1 MRKLFIPLLLCSAL
15 EANEKNGFF
24 IEAGFE
30 TGLLEGT
37 QTQEKNYTTTQT
49 TTKTTTNNYNYLPL
63 NSILQRATNLFKDAD
78 ISKLSFSSLSPV
90 RASLDLS
97 GHLTIENFL
106 PYNLNNVKLSFTD
119 AQGNVI
125 DLGVIETLPKQSK
138 IVLSYQQFNETKQ
151 VFDNI
156 MEEQKKYYEKEAE
169 RRKNK
174 TTSSVSETNREPSFT
189 FPTFEVLSTPHSDPN
204 TQRVFEA
211 LSKINTNL
219 VMKYSDTNNF
229 ESAKDKTEKFTAK
242 TAEEFTNLMLNMIAV
257 LDSQSWGDAILN
269 APFEFTD
276 NKQSGECTNK
286 GDSNDNCVYPQKN
299 GLVKSNVDKKYVL
312 DKQSIV
318 NNFRG
323 KTDLDVSLLNGAGV
337 DGLGSNT
344 TPTNNDD
351 GKNYGQ
357 LAVVAS
363 ALNPQKL
370 FGTDYKTIN
379 LADLRAILHEFSHT
393 KGYTH
398 NGNMTYQRVPVVG
411 SNGQQEK
418 KDDGALKDSDGLP
431 YNVCSLY
438 GGQGQPSFPSNYP
451 NSIYHNCADV
461 PAGFLGVTAAVW
473 QQLINQNALP
483 INFANLNSQTN
494 YNLNATLNTQD
505 MANSVIGTI
514 QKTLTATSTTTTTS
528 YHHSK
533 SLQRFRSP
541 LLGINVKIGYQNYF
555 NDFIGLAY
563 YGIIKYNY
571 AKAANQKVQ
580 QLSYGGGIDL
590 LLDFITTY
598 SNKNSPT
605 GIQTRR
611 NFSSS
616 FGIFG
621 GLRGLYN
628 SYYALNKV
636 KGSGNLDAATGLNY
650 RYKHSKYSV
659 GISIPLIQRKASVIS
674 SGSDYTN
681 SFVFNEGASHF
692 KVFFNYGWV
701 F

>member
-1 MRKLFIPLLLCSAL
+1 MRKLFIPLLLFSAL

-30 TGLLEGT
+30 TGLLEGV
-37 QTQEKNYTTTQT
+37 QTQEKRHT
-49 TTKTTTNNYNYLPL
+49 TTKNTYATYNYLPTDT
-63 NSILQRATNLFKDAD
+63 ILKRAANLFTNAEA
-78 ISKLSFSSLSPV
+78 ISKLKFSSLSPV
-90 RASLDLS
+90 RVLYMYN
-97 GHLTIENFL
+97 GQLTIENFL

-125 DLGVIETLPKQSK
+125 DLGVIETIPKHSK
-138 IVLSYQQFNETKQ
+138 IVLPGEA
-151 VFDNI
+151 FDSLKI
-156 MEEQKKYYEKEAE
+156 DPYTLFLPKIEA
-169 RRKNK
+169 
-174 TTSSVSETNREPSFT
+174 TSTSI
-189 FPTFEVLSTPHSDPN
+189 SDAN
-204 TQRVFEA
+204 TQRVFET
-211 LSKINTNL
+211 LNKIKTNL
-219 VMKYSDTNNF
+219 VVNYRNENKF
-229 ESAKDKTEKFTAK
+229 KDHENHWEAFTPQ

-269 APFEFTD
+269 APFEFT
-276 NKQSGECTNK
+276 NKGRGGECDTNK
-286 GDSNDNCVYPQKN
+286 ENDCVNPGTN
-299 GLVKSNVDKKYVL
+299 GLVNSQNKSYVL
-312 DKQSIV
+312 NKQDIV
-318 NNFRG
+318 NKFRN
-323 KTDLDVSLLNGAGV
+323 KADLDVVVLKDSGV
-337 DGLGSNT
+337 VGLGSDI
-344 TPTNNDD
+344 TPSNNDD
-351 GKNYGQ
+351 GKHYGQ
-357 LAVVAS
+357 LGVVAS
-363 ALNPQKL
+363 ALDPKKL
-370 FGTDYKTIN
+370 FGNDLKTIN
-379 LADLRAILHEFSHT
+379 LEDLRTILHEFSHT

-398 NGNMTYQRVPVVG
+398 NGNMTYQRVPTG
-411 SNGQQEK
+411 QNGNGK
-418 KDDGALKDSDGLP
+418 PKDSDGLP

-438 GGQGQPSFPSNYP
+438 GKSDQPAFPSNYP

-483 INFANLNSQTN
+483 INYANLGSQTN
-494 YNLNATLNTQD
+494 YNLNASLNTQD
-505 MANSVIGTI
+505 LANSMLSTI
-514 QKTLTATSTTTTTS
+514 QKTFVTSSVTNHYFS
-528 YHHSK
+528 SA
-533 SLQRFRSP
+533 SRNFRSP
-541 LLGINVKIGYQNYF
+541 ILGVNAKIGYQNYF

-571 AKAANQKVQ
+571 AKASDQKVQ

-598 SNKNSPT
+598 SNKNNPT
-605 GIQTRR
+605 GIQTKR

-628 SYYALNKV
+628 SYYVLNKV
-636 KGSGNLDAATGLNY
+636 KGSGNLDVATGLNY

-659 GISIPLIQRKASVIS
+659 GISIPLIQRKASVVS
-674 SGSDYTN
+674 SGGDYTN

>member
-1 MRKLFIPLLLCSAL
+1 MKKLFIPLLLFSAL

-37 QTQEKNYTTTQT
+37 QTQEKRHT
-49 TTKTTTNNYNYLPL
+49 TTKNTYATYNYLPTDT
-63 NSILQRATNLFKDAD
+63 ILKRAANLFTNAEA
-78 ISKLSFSSLSPV
+78 ISKLKFSSLSPV
-90 RASLDLS
+90 RVLYMYN
-97 GHLTIENFL
+97 GQLTIENFL
-106 PYNLNNVKLSFTD
+106 PYNLSNVKLSFTD

-125 DLGVIETLPKQSK
+125 DLGVIETIPKHSKIILPGEAFDSLKIDPYTFFLPK
-138 IVLSYQQFNETKQ
+138 F
-151 VFDNI
+151 
-156 MEEQKKYYEKEAE
+156 EA
-169 RRKNK
+169 
-174 TTSSVSETNREPSFT
+174 TSTSI
-189 FPTFEVLSTPHSDPN
+189 SDAN
-204 TQRVFEA
+204 TQRVFET
-211 LSKINTNL
+211 LNKIKTNL
-219 VMKYSDTNNF
+219 VVNYRNENKF
-229 ESAKDKTEKFTAK
+229 EGHQNHWEAFTPQ

-269 APFEFTD
+269 APFEFT
-276 NKQSGECTNK
+276 NK
-286 GDSNDNCVYPQKN
+286 GGGEECDTSKENECVNPGTN
-299 GLVKSNVDKKYVL
+299 GLVNSQNQQYVL
-312 DKQSIV
+312 NKQDIV
-318 NNFRG
+318 NKFRN
-323 KTDLDVSLLNGAGV
+323 KADLDVVILKDSGV
-337 DGLGSNT
+337 VGLGSDI
-344 TPTNNDD
+344 TPSNNDD
-351 GKNYGQ
+351 GKHYGQ
-357 LAVVAS
+357 LGVVAS
-363 ALNPQKL
+363 ALDPKKL
-370 FGTDYKTIN
+370 FGNDLKTIK
-379 LADLRAILHEFSHT
+379 LEDLRTILHEFSHT

-398 NGNMTYQRVPVVG
+398 NGNMTYQRVPVTKDGQVEKDN
-411 SNGQQEK
+411 NGK
-418 KDDGALKDSDGLP
+418 PKDSDGLP

-438 GGQGQPSFPSNYP
+438 GGSNQPAFPSNYP

-483 INFANLNSQTN
+483 INYANLGSQTN
-494 YNLNATLNTQD
+494 YNLNASLNTQD
-505 MANSVIGTI
+505 LANSMLGTI
-514 QKTLTATSTTTTTS
+514 QKTFVTSSVTNHYS
-528 YHHSK
+528 S
-533 SLQRFRSP
+533 SASQSFRSP
-541 LLGINVKIGYQNYF
+541 ILGVNAKIGYQNYF

-571 AKAANQKVQ
+571 SKALNQKFQ

-605 GIQTRR
+605 DIQTKR

-628 SYYALNKV
+628 SYYVLNKV
-636 KGSGNLDAATGLNY
+636 KGSGNLDVATGLNY

>member
-1 MRKLFIPLLLCSAL
+1 MRKLFIPLLLFSAL

-37 QTQEKNYTTTQT
+37 QTQEKRHT
-49 TTKTTTNNYNYLPL
+49 TTKNTYATYNYLPTDT
-63 NSILQRATNLFKDAD
+63 ILKRAANLFTNAEA
-78 ISKLSFSSLSPV
+78 ISKLKFSSLSPV
-90 RASLDLS
+90 RVLYMYN
-97 GHLTIENFL
+97 GQLTIENFL
-106 PYNLNNVKLSFTD
+106 PYNLSNVKLSFKD
-119 AQGNVI
+119 AQGNAI
-125 DLGVIETLPKQSK
+125 DLGVIETIPKHSK
-138 IVLSYQQFNETKQ
+138 IVLPGEA
-151 VFDNI
+151 FDSLKVDPYTLFLPKI
-156 MEEQKKYYEKEAE
+156 EA
-169 RRKNK
+169 
-174 TTSSVSETNREPSFT
+174 TSTSI
-189 FPTFEVLSTPHSDPN
+189 SDAN
-204 TQRVFEA
+204 TQRVFET
-211 LSKINTNL
+211 LNKIKTNL
-219 VMKYSDTNNF
+219 VVNYRNENKF
-229 ESAKDKTEKFTAK
+229 EGHQNHWEAFTPQ

-269 APFEFTD
+269 APFEFT
-276 NKQSGECTNK
+276 NK
-286 GDSNDNCVYPQKN
+286 GGEECDTSKENECVNPRTN
-299 GLVKSNVDKKYVL
+299 GLVNSQNKSYVL
-312 DKQSIV
+312 NKQDIV
-318 NNFRG
+318 NKFRN
-323 KTDLDVSLLNGAGV
+323 KADLDVVILKDSGV
-337 DGLGSNT
+337 VGLGSDI
-344 TPTNNDD
+344 TPSNNDD
-351 GKNYGQ
+351 GKHYGQ
-357 LAVVAS
+357 LGVVAS
-363 ALNPQKL
+363 ALDPKKL
-370 FGTDYKTIN
+370 FGNDLKTIK
-379 LADLRAILHEFSHT
+379 LEDLRTILHEFSHT

-398 NGNMTYQRVPVVG
+398 NGNMTYQRVPTG
-411 SNGQQEK
+411 QNENGK
-418 KDDGALKDSDGLP
+418 PKDSDGLP

-438 GGQGQPSFPSNYP
+438 GGSNQPAFPSNYP

-483 INFANLNSQTN
+483 INYANLGSQTN
-494 YNLNATLNTQD
+494 YNLNASLNTQD
-505 MANSVIGTI
+505 LANSMLSTI
-514 QKTLTATSTTTTTS
+514 QKTFVTSSVTNHYS
-528 YHHSK
+528 S
-533 SLQRFRSP
+533 SASQSFRSP
-541 LLGINVKIGYQNYF
+541 ILGVNAKIGYQNYF

-598 SNKNSPT
+598 SNKNNPT
-605 GIQTRR
+605 GIQTKR

-628 SYYALNKV
+628 SYYVLNKV
-636 KGSGNLDAATGLNY
+636 KGSGNLDVATGLNY

-659 GISIPLIQRKASVIS
+659 GISIPLIQRKASVVS

>member
-1 MRKLFIPLLLCSAL
+1 MRKLFIPLLLFSAL

-37 QTQEKNYTTTQT
+37 QTQEKRHI
-49 TTKTTTNNYNYLPL
+49 TTKNTYATYNYLPTDSVL
-63 NSILQRATNLFKDAD
+63 KRAANLFTDAKS
-78 ISKLSFSSLSPV
+78 ISQLNFSSLSPIKV
-90 RASLDLS
+90 LYI
-97 GHLTIENFL
+97 GGKLTIENFL
-106 PYNLNNVKLSFTD
+106 PYNLSNVKLSFTD
-119 AQGNVI
+119 AQGNAI
-125 DLGVIETLPKQSK
+125 DLGVIETIPKHSK
-138 IVLSYQQFNETKQ
+138 IVLPGEA
-151 VFDNI
+151 FDSL
-156 MEEQKKYYEKEAE
+156 KEAFDKIGPYTFFLPKFE
-169 RRKNK
+169 A
-174 TTSSVSETNREPSFT
+174 TSTSI
-189 FPTFEVLSTPHSDPN
+189 SDTN
-204 TQRVFEA
+204 TQRVFET
-211 LSKINTNL
+211 LNKIKTNL
-219 VMKYSDTNNF
+219 IMKYSNENPNNF
-229 ESAKDKTEKFTAK
+229 NTCPYNNNGNTKNDCWQNFTPQ

-269 APFEFTD
+269 APFEFTNSSTD
-276 NKQSGECTNK
+276 CDNDPSKCVNPGVNGRVDTKVDQQYILNKQG
-286 GDSNDNCVYPQKN
+286 
-299 GLVKSNVDKKYVL
+299 
-312 DKQSIV
+312 II
-318 NNFRG
+318 NNFR
-323 KTDLDVSLLNGAGV
+323 KKIEID
-337 DGLGSNT
+337 
-344 TPTNNDD
+344 
-351 GKNYGQ
+351 
-357 LAVVAS
+357 AVVLKNSGVVGLANGYGNDGEYGTLGVEAY
-363 ALNPQKL
+363 ALDPKKL
-370 FGTDYKTIN
+370 FGNDLKTIN
-379 LADLRAILHEFSHT
+379 LEDLRTILHEFSHT

-398 NGNMTYQRVPVVG
+398 NGNMTYQRVPVMKD
-411 SNGQQEK
+411 GQVEK
-418 KDDGALKDSDGLP
+418 DNSGKPKDSDGLP

-438 GGQGQPSFPSNYP
+438 GGSNQPVFPSNYP

-483 INFANLNSQTN
+483 INYANLGSQTN
-494 YNLNATLNTQD
+494 YNLNASLNTQD
-505 MANSVIGTI
+505 LANSMLNTI
-514 QKTLTATSTTTTTS
+514 QKTFVTSSVTNHYFS
-528 YHHSK
+528 SA
-533 SLQRFRSP
+533 SQSFRSP
-541 LLGINVKIGYQNYF
+541 ILGVNAKIGYQNYF

-571 AKAANQKVQ
+571 SKALNQKFQ

-598 SNKNSPT
+598 SNKNSPI

-628 SYYALNKV
+628 SYYVLNKV
-636 KGSGNLDAATGLNY
+636 KGSCNLDVATGLNY

-659 GISIPLIQRKASVIS
+659 GISIPLIQRKASVVS

-692 KVFFNYGWV
+692 KVFFNYGWI

>member
-1 MRKLFIPLLLCSAL
+1 MRKLFIPLLLFSAL

-37 QTQEKNYTTTQT
+37 QTQEKRHT
-49 TTKTTTNNYNYLPL
+49 TTKNTYATYSYLPTDT
-63 NSILQRATNLFKDAD
+63 ILKRAANLFTDAKS
-78 ISKLSFSSLSPV
+78 ISQLNFSSLSPV
-90 RASLDLS
+90 KVLYI
-97 GHLTIENFL
+97 GGKLTIENFL
-106 PYNLNNVKLSFTD
+106 PYNLSNVKLSFTD
-119 AQGNVI
+119 AQGNAI
-125 DLGVIETLPKQSK
+125 DLGVIETIPKHSK
-138 IVLSYQQFNETKQ
+138 IVLPGEA
-151 VFDNI
+151 FDSL
-156 MEEQKKYYEKEAE
+156 KEAFDKIDPYTFFLPKIE
-169 RRKNK
+169 A
-174 TTSSVSETNREPSFT
+174 TSTSI
-189 FPTFEVLSTPHSDPN
+189 SDTN
-204 TQRVFEA
+204 TQRVFET
-211 LSKINTNL
+211 LNNIKTNL
-219 VMKYSDTNNF
+219 IMKYSNENPSNFNTCPYNNNGNT
-229 ESAKDKTEKFTAK
+229 KNDCWQNFTPQ

-269 APFEFTD
+269 APFEFTNSSTD
-276 NKQSGECTNK
+276 CDNDPSKCVNPGVNGRVDTKVDQQYILNKQG
-286 GDSNDNCVYPQKN
+286 
-299 GLVKSNVDKKYVL
+299 
-312 DKQSIV
+312 II
-318 NNFRG
+318 NNFRKKIEIDAVVLKNSG
-323 KTDLDVSLLNGAGV
+323 VVGLANGYGN
-337 DGLGSNT
+337 DGEYGTLG
-344 TPTNNDD
+344 
-351 GKNYGQ
+351 
-357 LAVVAS
+357 VVAS
-363 ALNPQKL
+363 ALEPQKL
-370 FGTDYKTIN
+370 FGNDLKTIN
-379 LADLRAILHEFSHT
+379 LADLRTILHEFSHT

-398 NGNMTYQRVPVVG
+398 NGNMTYQRVPVMK
-411 SNGQQEK
+411 NGQVEK
-418 KDDGALKDSDGLP
+418 DNNGKPKDSDGLP

-438 GGQGQPSFPSNYP
+438 GGSNQPAFPSNYP

-483 INFANLNSQTN
+483 IDYANLNAQTN
-494 YNLNATLNTQD
+494 YNLNASLNTQD
-505 MANSVIGTI
+505 LANSMLSTI
-514 QKTLTATSTTTTTS
+514 QKTFVTSSVTNHYFS
-528 YHHSK
+528 SA
-533 SLQRFRSP
+533 SQSFRSP
-541 LLGINVKIGYQNYF
+541 ILGVNAKIGYQNYF

-571 AKAANQKVQ
+571 SKALNQKFQ

-598 SNKNSPT
+598 SNKNSPI
-605 GIQTRR
+605 GVQTKR

-628 SYYALNKV
+628 SYYVLNKV
-636 KGSGNLDAATGLNY
+636 KGSGNLDVATGLNY

-659 GISIPLIQRKASVIS
+659 GISIPLIQRKASVVS

>member
-1 MRKLFIPLLLCSAL
+1 MRKLFIPLLLFSAL

-37 QTQEKNYTTTQT
+37 QTQEKRHT
-49 TTKTTTNNYNYLPL
+49 TTKNTYATYNYLPTDAVL
-63 NSILQRATNLFKDAD
+63 KRAANLFTSAEA
-78 ISKLSFSSLSPV
+78 ISKLKFSSLSPV
-90 RASLDLS
+90 RVLYMYN
-97 GHLTIENFL
+97 GQLTIENFL

-119 AQGNVI
+119 AQGNTI
-125 DLGVIETLPKQSK
+125 DLGVIETIPKHSK
-138 IVLSYQQFNETKQ
+138 IVLPGEA
-151 VFDNI
+151 FDSLKI
-156 MEEQKKYYEKEAE
+156 DPYTLFLPKIEA
-169 RRKNK
+169 
-174 TTSSVSETNREPSFT
+174 TSTSVS
-189 FPTFEVLSTPHSDPN
+189 DAN
-204 TQRVFEA
+204 TQRVFET
-211 LSKINTNL
+211 LNKIKTNL
-219 VMKYSDTNNF
+219 VVNYRNENKF
-229 ESAKDKTEKFTAK
+229 KDHENHWEAFTPQ

-269 APFEFTD
+269 APFDFTNSPTD
-276 NKQSGECTNK
+276 CDNDSSKCVNPGTNGRVNSQSGSYVLNKQ
-286 GDSNDNCVYPQKN
+286 D
-299 GLVKSNVDKKYVL
+299 
-312 DKQSIV
+312 IV
-318 NNFRG
+318 NKFRN
-323 KTDLDVSLLNGAGV
+323 KADLDVVILKDSGV
-337 DGLGSNT
+337 VGLGSDI
-344 TPTNNDD
+344 TPSNNDD
-351 GKNYGQ
+351 GKHYGQ
-357 LAVVAS
+357 LGVVAS
-363 ALNPQKL
+363 ALDPTKL
-370 FGTDYKTIN
+370 FGNNLKTIN
-379 LADLRAILHEFSHT
+379 LEDLRTILHEFSHT

-398 NGNMTYQRVPVVG
+398 NGNMTYQRVPTG
-411 SNGQQEK
+411 QNENGK
-418 KDDGALKDSDGLP
+418 PKDSDGLP

-438 GGQGQPSFPSNYP
+438 GGSNQPAFPSNYP

-483 INFANLNSQTN
+483 INFANLGSQTN
-494 YNLNATLNTQD
+494 YNLNASLNTQD
-505 MANSVIGTI
+505 LANSMLSTI
-514 QKTLTATSTTTTTS
+514 QKTFVTSSVTNHYFS
-528 YHHSK
+528 SA
-533 SLQRFRSP
+533 SQSFRSP
-541 LLGINVKIGYQNYF
+541 ILGVNAKIGYQNYF

-628 SYYALNKV
+628 SYYTLNKV
-636 KGSGNLDAATGLNY
+636 KGSGNLDVATGLNY

-659 GISIPLIQRKASVIS
+659 GVSIPLIQRKASVVS
-674 SGSDYTN
+674 SNGDYTN
-681 SFVFNEGASHF
+681 SLVFNEGAGHF

>member
-1 MRKLFIPLLLCSAL
+1 MRKLFIPLLLFSTL

-37 QTQEKNYTTTQT
+37 QTQEKRHT
-49 TTKTTTNNYNYLPL
+49 TTKNTYATYNYLPTDAVL
-63 NSILQRATNLFKDAD
+63 KRATSLFTNAEA
-78 ISKLSFSSLSPV
+78 ISKLKFSSLSPV
-90 RASLDLS
+90 RVLYMYN
-97 GHLTIENFL
+97 GQLTIENFL

-119 AQGNVI
+119 AQGNTI
-125 DLGVIETLPKQSK
+125 DLGVIETIPKHSK
-138 IVLSYQQFNETKQ
+138 IVLPGDA
-151 VFDNI
+151 FDSLKI
-156 MEEQKKYYEKEAE
+156 DPYTLFLPKIEA
-169 RRKNK
+169 
-174 TTSSVSETNREPSFT
+174 TSTSVS
-189 FPTFEVLSTPHSDPN
+189 DAN
-204 TQRVFEA
+204 TQRVFET
-211 LSKINTNL
+211 LNKIKTNL
-219 VMKYSDTNNF
+219 VVNYRNENKF
-229 ESAKDKTEKFTAK
+229 KDHENHWEAFTPQ

-269 APFEFTD
+269 APFDF
-276 NKQSGECTNK
+276 TNK
-286 GDSNDNCVYPQKN
+286 GGEECDTSKENECVNPGTN
-299 GLVKSNVDKKYVL
+299 GRVNSQNESYVL
-312 DKQSIV
+312 NKQDIV
-318 NNFRG
+318 NKFRN
-323 KTDLDVSLLNGAGV
+323 KADLDVVILKDSGV
-337 DGLGSNT
+337 VGLGSDI
-344 TPTNNDD
+344 TPSNNDD
-351 GKNYGQ
+351 GKHYGQ
-357 LAVVAS
+357 LGVVAS
-363 ALNPQKL
+363 ALDPTKL
-370 FGTDYKTIN
+370 FGNNLKTIN
-379 LADLRAILHEFSHT
+379 LEDLRTILHEFSHT
-393 KGYTH
+393 KGYGH
-398 NGNMTYQRVPVVG
+398 NGNMTYQRVPTG
-411 SNGQQEK
+411 QNENGK
-418 KDDGALKDSDGLP
+418 PKDSDGLP

-438 GGQGQPSFPSNYP
+438 GGQGQSAFPSNYP

-483 INFANLNSQTN
+483 INFANLGNQTN
-494 YNLNATLNTQD
+494 YNLNASLNTQD
-505 MANSVIGTI
+505 LANSMLSTI
-514 QKTLTATSTTTTTS
+514 QKTFVTSSVTNHYFS
-528 YHHSK
+528 SA
-533 SLQRFRSP
+533 SQSFRSP
-541 LLGINVKIGYQNYF
+541 ILGVNAKIGYQNYF

-605 GIQTRR
+605 DIQTRR

-636 KGSGNLDAATGLNY
+636 KGSGNLDVATGLNY

-659 GISIPLIQRKASVIS
+659 GISIPLIQRKASIVS
-674 SGSDYTN
+674 SDGDYTN

>member
-1 MRKLFIPLLLCSAL
+1 MKKLFIPLLLFSAL

-37 QTQEKNYTTTQT
+37 QTQEKRHT
-49 TTKTTTNNYNYLPL
+49 TTKNTYATYDYLPTDT
-63 NSILQRATNLFKDAD
+63 ILKRAASLFTNTEA
-78 ISKLSFSSLSPV
+78 ISKLKFSSLSPIRV
-90 RASLDLS
+90 LYMYN
-97 GHLTIENFL
+97 GQLTIENFL
-106 PYNLNNVKLSFTD
+106 PYNLSNVKLSFKD

-125 DLGVIETLPKQSK
+125 DLGVIETIPKHSK
-138 IVLSYQQFNETKQ
+138 IVLPGEA
-151 VFDNI
+151 FDSLKI
-156 MEEQKKYYEKEAE
+156 DPYTLFLPKIEA
-169 RRKNK
+169 
-174 TTSSVSETNREPSFT
+174 TSTSI
-189 FPTFEVLSTPHSDPN
+189 SDAN
-204 TQRVFEA
+204 TQRVFET
-211 LSKINTNL
+211 LNKIKTDL
-219 VMKYSDTNNF
+219 VVNYRNENKFKDH
-229 ESAKDKTEKFTAK
+229 ESHWEAFTPQ

-269 APFEFTD
+269 APFEFTNKGGGGECD
-276 NKQSGECTNK
+276 TSKENECVNPGTNGRVNSQNKSYVLNKQDIINK
-286 GDSNDNCVYPQKN
+286 
-299 GLVKSNVDKKYVL
+299 
-312 DKQSIV
+312 
-318 NNFRG
+318 FRN
-323 KTDLDVSLLNGAGV
+323 KADLDVVILKDSGV
-337 DGLGSNT
+337 VGLGSDI
-344 TPTNNDD
+344 TPSNNDD
-351 GKNYGQ
+351 GKHYGQ
-357 LAVVAS
+357 LGVVAS
-363 ALNPQKL
+363 ALDPKKL
-370 FGTDYKTIN
+370 FGNDLKTIN
-379 LADLRAILHEFSHT
+379 LADLRTILHEFSHT
-393 KGYTH
+393 KGYGH
-398 NGNMTYQRVPVVG
+398 NGNMTYQRVPTG
-411 SNGQQEK
+411 QNENGK
-418 KDDGALKDSDGLP
+418 PKDSDGLH

-438 GGQGQPSFPSNYP
+438 GGSNQSAFPSNYP

-483 INFANLNSQTN
+483 INYANLSAQTN
-494 YNLNATLNTQD
+494 YNLNASLNTQD
-505 MANSVIGTI
+505 LANSMLSTI
-514 QKTLTATSTTTTTS
+514 QKTFVTSSVTNHYFS
-528 YHHSK
+528 SA
-533 SLQRFRSP
+533 SQSFRSP
-541 LLGINVKIGYQNYF
+541 ILGVNAKIGYQNYF

-563 YGIIKYNY
+563 YGIVKYNY
-571 AKAANQKVQ
+571 SKALNQKVQ

-598 SNKNSPT
+598 SNKNSPI

-628 SYYALNKV
+628 SYYVLNKV
-636 KGSGNLDAATGLNY
+636 KGSGNLDVATGLNY

-659 GISIPLIQRKASVIS
+659 GISIPLIQRKASVVS

>member
-1 MRKLFIPLLLCSAL
+1 MRKLFIPLLLFSAL

-37 QTQEKNYTTTQT
+37 QTQEQRRT
-49 TTKTTTNNYNYLPL
+49 TTKNTYATYNYLPTDAVL
-63 NSILQRATNLFKDAD
+63 KRAANLFTDAKS
-78 ISKLSFSSLSPV
+78 ISQLNFSSLSPV
-90 RASLDLS
+90 KVLYI
-97 GHLTIENFL
+97 GGKLTIENFL

-125 DLGVIETLPKQSK
+125 DLGVIETIPKHSK
-138 IVLSYQQFNETKQ
+138 IVLPGEA
-151 VFDNI
+151 FDSL
-156 MEEQKKYYEKEAE
+156 KEAFDKIDPYTFFLPKFE
-169 RRKNK
+169 A
-174 TTSSVSETNREPSFT
+174 TSTSVS
-189 FPTFEVLSTPHSDPN
+189 DAN
-204 TQRVFEA
+204 TQRVFET
-211 LSKINTNL
+211 LNKIKTNL
-219 VMKYSDTNNF
+219 IMKYSSENPSNFNTCPYNNNGNT
-229 ESAKDKTEKFTAK
+229 KNDCWQPFTPQ

-269 APFEFTD
+269 APFEFTNSSTD
-276 NKQSGECTNK
+276 CDNNPSKCVNPGINGRVDSKVDQQYVLNKQG
-286 GDSNDNCVYPQKN
+286 
-299 GLVKSNVDKKYVL
+299 
-312 DKQSIV
+312 IV
-318 NNFRG
+318 NNFR
-323 KTDLDVSLLNGAGV
+323 KKIEID
-337 DGLGSNT
+337 
-344 TPTNNDD
+344 
-351 GKNYGQ
+351 
-357 LAVVAS
+357 AVVLKNSGVVGLANGYGNDGEYGTLGVEAY
-363 ALNPQKL
+363 ALEPTKL
-370 FGTDYKTIN
+370 FGNNLKTIN
-379 LADLRAILHEFSHT
+379 LADLRTILHEFSHT
-393 KGYTH
+393 KGYGH
-398 NGNMTYQRVPVVG
+398 NGNMTYQRVPTG
-411 SNGQQEK
+411 QNENGK
-418 KDDGALKDSDGLP
+418 PKDSDGLP

-438 GGQGQPSFPSNYP
+438 GGQGQSAFPSNYP

-483 INFANLNSQTN
+483 INFANLGSQTN
-494 YNLNATLNTQD
+494 YNLNASLNTQD
-505 MANSVIGTI
+505 LANSMLSTI
-514 QKTLTATSTTTTTS
+514 QKTFVTSSVTDHYFS
-528 YHHSK
+528 SA
-533 SLQRFRSP
+533 SQNFRSP
-541 LLGINVKIGYQNYF
+541 ILGVNAKIGYQNYF

-590 LLDFITTY
+590 LVDFITTY
-598 SNKNSPT
+598 SNKNSPID
-605 GIQTRR
+605 IQTRR

-636 KGSGNLDAATGLNY
+636 KGSGNLDVATGLNY

-659 GISIPLIQRKASVIS
+659 GISIPLIQRKASIVS
-674 SGSDYTN
+674 SDGDYTN

>member
-1 MRKLFIPLLLCSAL
+1 MRKLFIPLLLFSAL

-30 TGLLEGT
+30 TGLLEGA
-37 QTQEKNYTTTQT
+37 QTQEKRHT
-49 TTKTTTNNYNYLPL
+49 TTKNTYATYNYLPTDT
-63 NSILQRATNLFKDAD
+63 ILKRAANLFTDAKS
-78 ISKLSFSSLSPV
+78 ISQLNFSSLSPV
-90 RASLDLS
+90 KVLYI
-97 GHLTIENFL
+97 GGKLTIENFL

-125 DLGVIETLPKQSK
+125 DLGVIETIPKHSK
-138 IVLSYQQFNETKQ
+138 IVLPGEA
-151 VFDNI
+151 FDSL
-156 MEEQKKYYEKEAE
+156 KEAFDKIDPYTFFLPKFE
-169 RRKNK
+169 A
-174 TTSSVSETNREPSFT
+174 TSTSVS
-189 FPTFEVLSTPHSDPN
+189 DAN
-204 TQRVFEA
+204 TQRVFET
-211 LSKINTNL
+211 LNKIKTNL
-219 VMKYSDTNNF
+219 IMKYSSENPSNFNTCPYNNNGNT
-229 ESAKDKTEKFTAK
+229 KNDCWQPFTPQ

-269 APFEFTD
+269 APFEFTNSSTDCD
-276 NKQSGECTNK
+276 N
-286 GDSNDNCVYPQKN
+286 DSLKCVNPGIN
-299 GLVKSNVDKKYVL
+299 GRVDSKVDQKYVL
-312 DKQSIV
+312 NKQGIV
-318 NNFRG
+318 NNFR
-323 KTDLDVSLLNGAGV
+323 KKIEID
-337 DGLGSNT
+337 
-344 TPTNNDD
+344 
-351 GKNYGQ
+351 
-357 LAVVAS
+357 AVVLKNSGVVGLANGYGNDGEYGTLGVEAY
-363 ALNPQKL
+363 ALEPQKL
-370 FGTDYKTIN
+370 FGNDLKTIK
-379 LADLRAILHEFSHT
+379 LEDLRTILHEFSHT

-398 NGNMTYQRVPVVG
+398 NGNMTYQRVPTG
-411 SNGQQEK
+411 QNENGK
-418 KDDGALKDSDGLP
+418 PKDSDGLP

-438 GGQGQPSFPSNYP
+438 GGQGQPAFPSNYP

-483 INFANLNSQTN
+483 INYANLGSQTN
-494 YNLNATLNTQD
+494 YNLNASLNTQD
-505 MANSVIGTI
+505 LANSMLSTI
-514 QKTLTATSTTTTTS
+514 QKTFVTSSVTNHYFSSTS
-528 YHHSK
+528 QS
-533 SLQRFRSP
+533 FRSP
-541 LLGINVKIGYQNYF
+541 ILGVNAKIGYQNYF

-571 AKAANQKVQ
+571 SKALNQKVQ

-605 GIQTRR
+605 GVQTKR

-628 SYYALNKV
+628 SYYVLNKV
-636 KGSGNLDAATGLNY
+636 KGSGNLDVATGLNY

-659 GISIPLIQRKASVIS
+659 GISIPLIQRKASVVS
-674 SGSDYTN
+674 SGGDYTN

>member
-1 MRKLFIPLLLCSAL
+1 MRKLFIPLLLFSAL

-37 QTQEKNYTTTQT
+37 QTQEKRHT
-49 TTKTTTNNYNYLPL
+49 TTKNTYATYNYLPTDT
-63 NSILQRATNLFKDAD
+63 ILKRAANLFTDAKS
-78 ISKLSFSSLSPV
+78 ISQLNFSSLSPV
-90 RASLDLS
+90 KVLYIS
-97 GHLTIENFL
+97 GKLTIENFL
-106 PYNLNNVKLSFTD
+106 PYNLSNVKLSFTD
-119 AQGNVI
+119 AQGNMI
-125 DLGVIETLPKQSK
+125 DLGVIETIPKHSK
-138 IVLSYQQFNETKQ
+138 IVLPGEA
-151 VFDNI
+151 FDSL
-156 MEEQKKYYEKEAE
+156 KEAFDKIDPYTFFFPKFE
-169 RRKNK
+169 A
-174 TTSSVSETNREPSFT
+174 TSTSVS
-189 FPTFEVLSTPHSDPN
+189 DAN
-204 TQRVFEA
+204 TQRVFET
-211 LSKINTNL
+211 LNKIKTNL
-219 VMKYSDTNNF
+219 IMKYSNENPNNF
-229 ESAKDKTEKFTAK
+229 NTCPYNNNGNTKNDCWQPFTPQ

-269 APFEFTD
+269 APFDFTNSSTD
-276 NKQSGECTNK
+276 CDNDPSKCVNPGINGRVDSKVDQQYVLNKQG
-286 GDSNDNCVYPQKN
+286 
-299 GLVKSNVDKKYVL
+299 
-312 DKQSIV
+312 IV
-318 NNFRG
+318 NNFR
-323 KTDLDVSLLNGAGV
+323 KKIEID
-337 DGLGSNT
+337 
-344 TPTNNDD
+344 
-351 GKNYGQ
+351 
-357 LAVVAS
+357 AVVLKNSGVVGLANGYGNDGEYGTLGVEAY
-363 ALNPQKL
+363 ALDPTKL
-370 FGTDYKTIN
+370 FGNNLKTIN
-379 LADLRAILHEFSHT
+379 LADLRTILHEFSHT
-393 KGYTH
+393 KGYGH
-398 NGNMTYQRVPVVG
+398 NGNMTYQRVPTG
-411 SNGQQEK
+411 QSENGK
-418 KDDGALKDSDGLP
+418 PKDSDGLP

-438 GGQGQPSFPSNYP
+438 GGQGQSAFPSNYP

-494 YNLNATLNTQD
+494 YNLNASLNTQD
-505 MANSVIGTI
+505 LANSMLSTI
-514 QKTLTATSTTTTTS
+514 QKTFVTSSVTNHYFS
-528 YHHSK
+528 SASQNFK
-533 SLQRFRSP
+533 SP
-541 LLGINVKIGYQNYF
+541 ILGVNAKIGYQNYF

-590 LLDFITTY
+590 LVDFITTY
-598 SNKNSPT
+598 SNKNSPID
-605 GIQTRR
+605 IQTRR

-636 KGSGNLDAATGLNY
+636 KGSGNLDVATGLNY

-659 GISIPLIQRKASVIS
+659 GISIPLIQRKASIVS
-674 SGSDYTN
+674 SDGDYTN

>member
-1 MRKLFIPLLLCSAL
+1 MRKLFIPLLLFSAL

-37 QTQEKNYTTTQT
+37 QTQEKRHT
-49 TTKTTTNNYNYLPL
+49 TTKNTYATYNYLPTDAVL
-63 NSILQRATNLFKDAD
+63 KRAANLFTDAKS
-78 ISKLSFSSLSPV
+78 ISQLNFSSLSPV
-90 RASLDLS
+90 KVLYV
-97 GHLTIENFL
+97 GGKLTIENFL
-106 PYNLNNVKLSFTD
+106 PYNLSNVKLSFTD

-125 DLGVIETLPKQSK
+125 DLGVIETIPKHSKMVLPG
-138 IVLSYQQFNETKQ
+138 EA
-151 VFDNI
+151 FDSL
-156 MEEQKKYYEKEAE
+156 KEAFDKIGPYTFFFPKFE
-169 RRKNK
+169 
-174 TTSSVSETNREPSFT
+174 TTSTSI
-189 FPTFEVLSTPHSDPN
+189 SDTN
-204 TQRVFEA
+204 TQRVFET
-211 LSKINTNL
+211 LNKIKTNL
-219 VMKYSDTNNF
+219 IMKYSNENPNNF
-229 ESAKDKTEKFTAK
+229 NTCPYNNNGNTKNDCWQNFTPQ

-269 APFEFTD
+269 APFEFTNSSTD
-276 NKQSGECTNK
+276 C
-286 GDSNDNCVYPQKN
+286 DSDPSKCVNPGTN
-299 GLVKSNVDKKYVL
+299 GLVNSKVDQQYIL
-312 DKQSIV
+312 NKQGII
-318 NNFRG
+318 NNFR
-323 KTDLDVSLLNGAGV
+323 KKIEID
-337 DGLGSNT
+337 
-344 TPTNNDD
+344 
-351 GKNYGQ
+351 
-357 LAVVAS
+357 AVVLKNSGVVGLANGYGNDGEYGTLGVEAY
-363 ALNPQKL
+363 ALEPQKL
-370 FGTDYKTIN
+370 FGNDLKTIN
-379 LADLRAILHEFSHT
+379 LADLRTILHEFSHT

-398 NGNMTYQRVPVVG
+398 NGNMTYQRVPTG
-411 SNGQQEK
+411 QNENGK
-418 KDDGALKDSDGLP
+418 SKDSDGLP

-438 GGQGQPSFPSNYP
+438 GGSNQPAFPSNYP

-483 INFANLNSQTN
+483 IDYANLSAQTN
-494 YNLNATLNTQD
+494 YNLNASLNTQD
-505 MANSVIGTI
+505 LANSMLGTI
-514 QKTLTATSTTTTTS
+514 QKTFVTSSVTNHYFS
-528 YHHSK
+528 SA
-533 SLQRFRSP
+533 SQSFRSP
-541 LLGINVKIGYQNYF
+541 ILGVNAKIGYQNYF

-571 AKAANQKVQ
+571 SKALNQKVQ

-598 SNKNSPT
+598 SNKNSPI
-605 GIQTRR
+605 GIQR

-628 SYYALNKV
+628 SYYVLNKV
-636 KGSGNLDAATGLNY
+636 KGSGNLDVATGLNY

-659 GISIPLIQRKASVIS
+659 GISIPLIQRKAKVVS

>member
-1 MRKLFIPLLLCSAL
+1 MRKLFIPLLLFSAL

-30 TGLLEGT
+30 TGLLEGV
-37 QTQEKNYTTTQT
+37 QTQEKRHT
-49 TTKTTTNNYNYLPL
+49 TTKNTYATYNYLPTDT
-63 NSILQRATNLFKDAD
+63 ILKRAANLFTNAEA
-78 ISKLSFSSLSPV
+78 ISKLKFSSLSPV
-90 RASLDLS
+90 RVLYMYN
-97 GHLTIENFL
+97 GQLTIENFL

-125 DLGVIETLPKQSK
+125 DLGVIETIPKHSK
-138 IVLSYQQFNETKQ
+138 IVLPGEA
-151 VFDNI
+151 FDSLKI
-156 MEEQKKYYEKEAE
+156 DPYTLFLPKIEA
-169 RRKNK
+169 
-174 TTSSVSETNREPSFT
+174 TSTSI
-189 FPTFEVLSTPHSDPN
+189 SDAN
-204 TQRVFEA
+204 TQRVFET
-211 LSKINTNL
+211 LNKIKTNL
-219 VMKYSDTNNF
+219 VVNYRNENKF
-229 ESAKDKTEKFTAK
+229 EGHQNHWEAFTPQ

-269 APFEFTD
+269 APFEFT
-276 NKQSGECTNK
+276 NKGGGECDTSK
-286 GDSNDNCVYPQKN
+286 ENDCVNPGTN
-299 GLVKSNVDKKYVL
+299 GLVNSQNQQYVL
-312 DKQSIV
+312 NKQDIV
-318 NNFRG
+318 NKFRN
-323 KTDLDVSLLNGAGV
+323 KADLDVVILKDSGV
-337 DGLGSNT
+337 VGLGSDI
-344 TPTNNDD
+344 TPSNNDD
-351 GKNYGQ
+351 GKHYGQ
-357 LAVVAS
+357 LGVVAS
-363 ALNPQKL
+363 ALDPKKL
-370 FGTDYKTIN
+370 FGNDLKTIN
-379 LADLRAILHEFSHT
+379 LEDLRTILHEFSHT

-398 NGNMTYQRVPVVG
+398 NGNMTYQRVPTG
-411 SNGQQEK
+411 QSENGK
-418 KDDGALKDSDGLP
+418 PKDSDGLP

-438 GGQGQPSFPSNYP
+438 GGQGQPAFPSNYP

-483 INFANLNSQTN
+483 INYANLGSQTN
-494 YNLNATLNTQD
+494 YNLNASLNTQD
-505 MANSVIGTI
+505 LANSMLGTI
-514 QKTLTATSTTTTTS
+514 QKTFVTSSVTNHYS
-528 YHHSK
+528 S
-533 SLQRFRSP
+533 SASQSFRSP
-541 LLGINVKIGYQNYF
+541 ILGVNAKIGYQNYF

-571 AKAANQKVQ
+571 AKAVNQKVQ

-590 LLDFITTY
+590 LVDFITTY
-598 SNKNSPT
+598 SNKNSPI
-605 GIQTRR
+605 GIQTKR

-628 SYYALNKV
+628 SYYVLNKV
-636 KGSGNLDAATGLNY
+636 KGSGNLDVATGLNY

-659 GISIPLIQRKASVIS
+659 GISIPLIQRKASVVS

>member
-1 MRKLFIPLLLCSAL
+1 MKKLFIPLLLFSAL

-37 QTQEKNYTTTQT
+37 QTQEKRHT
-49 TTKTTTNNYNYLPL
+49 TTKNTYATYNYLPTDAVL
-63 NSILQRATNLFKDAD
+63 KRAANLFTDAEA
-78 ISKLSFSSLSPV
+78 ISKLKFSSLSPV
-90 RASLDLS
+90 RVLYMYN
-97 GHLTIENFL
+97 GQLTIENFL

-125 DLGVIETLPKQSK
+125 DLGVIETIPKHSK
-138 IVLSYQQFNETKQ
+138 IVLPGET
-151 VFDNI
+151 FDSLKI
-156 MEEQKKYYEKEAE
+156 DPYTLFLPKIEA
-169 RRKNK
+169 
-174 TTSSVSETNREPSFT
+174 TSTSI
-189 FPTFEVLSTPHSDPN
+189 SDAN
-204 TQRVFEA
+204 TQRVFET
-211 LSKINTNL
+211 LNKIKTNL
-219 VMKYSDTNNF
+219 VVNYRNENKF
-229 ESAKDKTEKFTAK
+229 KDHENHWEAFTPQ

-269 APFEFTD
+269 APFEFT
-276 NKQSGECTNK
+276 NKGGGGECDTSKENE
-286 GDSNDNCVYPQKN
+286 CVNPGTN
-299 GLVKSNVDKKYVL
+299 GLVNSKVDQQYVL
-312 DKQSIV
+312 NKQDIV
-318 NNFRG
+318 NKFRN
-323 KTDLDVSLLNGAGV
+323 KADLDVIVLKDSGV
-337 DGLGSNT
+337 VGLGSDI
-344 TPTNNDD
+344 TPSNNDD
-351 GKNYGQ
+351 GKHYGQ
-357 LAVVAS
+357 LGVVAS
-363 ALNPQKL
+363 ALDPKKL
-370 FGTDYKTIN
+370 FGNDLKTIN
-379 LADLRAILHEFSHT
+379 LEDLRTILHEFSHT

-398 NGNMTYQRVPVVG
+398 NGNMTYQRVPTG
-411 SNGQQEK
+411 QNENGK
-418 KDDGALKDSDGLP
+418 PKDSDGLP

-438 GGQGQPSFPSNYP
+438 GGSGQSAFPSNYP

-483 INFANLNSQTN
+483 IDYANLSAQTN
-494 YNLNATLNTQD
+494 YNLNASLNTQD
-505 MANSVIGTI
+505 LANSMLGTI
-514 QKTLTATSTTTTTS
+514 QKTFVTSSVTNHYS
-528 YHHSK
+528 S
-533 SLQRFRSP
+533 SASQSFRSP
-541 LLGINVKIGYQNYF
+541 ILGVNAKIGYQNYF
-555 NDFIGLAY
+555 NDFMGLAY

-571 AKAANQKVQ
+571 SKALNQKFQ

-590 LLDFITTY
+590 LVDFITTY
-598 SNKNSPT
+598 SNKNSPI
-605 GIQTRR
+605 GVQTKR

-628 SYYALNKV
+628 SYYVLNKV
-636 KGSGNLDAATGLNY
+636 KGSGNLDVATGLNY

-659 GISIPLIQRKASVIS
+659 GISIPLIQRKASVVS

>member
-1 MRKLFIPLLLCSAL
+1 MRKLFIPLLLFSAL

-37 QTQEKNYTTTQT
+37 QTQEKRHT
-49 TTKTTTNNYNYLPL
+49 TTKNTYATYNYLPTDT
-63 NSILQRATNLFKDAD
+63 ILQRATNLFKDAD

-106 PYNLNNVKLSFTD
+106 PYNLSNVKLSFTD

-125 DLGVIETLPKQSK
+125 DLGVIETIPKQSK

-156 MEEQKKYYEKEAE
+156 MKEQNKYYEKEAE

-174 TTSSVSETNREPSFT
+174 TTSSVSETKREPSFT

-204 TQRVFEA
+204 TQRVFET

-269 APFEFTD
+269 APFEFT
-276 NKQSGECTNK
+276 NK
-286 GDSNDNCVYPQKN
+286 GGGEECDTSKENDCVNPGTN
-299 GLVKSNVDKKYVL
+299 GLVNSQNKSYVL
-312 DKQSIV
+312 NKQDIV

-370 FGTDYKTIN
+370 FGDNLKTIN
-379 LADLRAILHEFSHT
+379 LEDLRTILHEFSHT

-398 NGNMTYQRVPVVG
+398 NGNMTYQRVPVTKDGQVEKDN
-411 SNGQQEK
+411 NGK
-418 KDDGALKDSDGLP
+418 PKDSDGLP

-438 GGQGQPSFPSNYP
+438 GGSGQPAFPSNYP

-483 INFANLNSQTN
+483 INYANLGSQTN
-494 YNLNATLNTQD
+494 YNLNASLNTQD
-505 MANSVIGTI
+505 LANSMLSTI
-514 QKTLTATSTTTTTS
+514 QKTFLTSSVTNHYSSSASQS
-528 YHHSK
+528 
-533 SLQRFRSP
+533 FRSP
-541 LLGINVKIGYQNYF
+541 ILGVNAKIGYQNYF

-571 AKAANQKVQ
+571 AKAINQKVQ

-605 GIQTRR
+605 DIQTRK

-628 SYYALNKV
+628 SYYVFNKV
-636 KGSGNLDAATGLNY
+636 KGSGNLDVATGLNY

-659 GISIPLIQRKASVIS
+659 GISIPLIQRKASVVS
-674 SGSDYTN
+674 SGGDYTN

>member
-1 MRKLFIPLLLCSAL
+1 MRKLFIPLLLFSAL

-37 QTQEKNYTTTQT
+37 QTQEKRHT
-49 TTKTTTNNYNYLPL
+49 TTKNTYATYNYLPTDAVL
-63 NSILQRATNLFKDAD
+63 KRAANLFTNAEA
-78 ISKLSFSSLSPV
+78 ISKLKFSSLSPV
-90 RASLDLS
+90 RVLYMYN
-97 GHLTIENFL
+97 GQLTIENFL

-125 DLGVIETLPKQSK
+125 DLGVIETIPKHSK
-138 IVLSYQQFNETKQ
+138 IVLPGEA
-151 VFDNI
+151 FDSLKI
-156 MEEQKKYYEKEAE
+156 DPYTLFLPKFEA
-169 RRKNK
+169 
-174 TTSSVSETNREPSFT
+174 TSTSVS
-189 FPTFEVLSTPHSDPN
+189 DAN

-211 LSKINTNL
+211 LNKIKTDL
-219 VMKYSDTNNF
+219 VVNYRNENKF
-229 ESAKDKTEKFTAK
+229 KDHENHWEAFTPQ

-269 APFEFTD
+269 APFDF
-276 NKQSGECTNK
+276 TNK
-286 GDSNDNCVYPQKN
+286 GGEECDTSKENECVNPGTN
-299 GLVKSNVDKKYVL
+299 GRVNSQNASYVL
-312 DKQSIV
+312 NKQDIV
-318 NNFRG
+318 NKFRN
-323 KTDLDVSLLNGAGV
+323 KADLDVVVLKDSGV
-337 DGLGSNT
+337 VGLGSDI
-344 TPTNNDD
+344 TPSNNDD
-351 GKNYGQ
+351 GKHYGQ
-357 LAVVAS
+357 LGVVAS
-363 ALNPQKL
+363 ALDPKKL
-370 FGTDYKTIN
+370 FGNNLKTIN
-379 LADLRAILHEFSHT
+379 LEDLRTILHEFSHT

-398 NGNMTYQRVPVVG
+398 NGNMTYQRVPTG
-411 SNGQQEK
+411 QNENGK
-418 KDDGALKDSDGLP
+418 PKDSDGLP

-438 GGQGQPSFPSNYP
+438 GGQGQSAFPSNYP

-483 INFANLNSQTN
+483 INFANLGSQTN
-494 YNLNATLNTQD
+494 YNLNASLNTQD
-505 MANSVIGTI
+505 LANSMLSTI
-514 QKTLTATSTTTTTS
+514 QKTFVTSSVTNHYFS
-528 YHHSK
+528 SA
-533 SLQRFRSP
+533 SQSFRSP
-541 LLGINVKIGYQNYF
+541 ILGVNAKIGYQNYF

-598 SNKNSPT
+598 SNKNSPID
-605 GIQTRR
+605 IQTRR

-636 KGSGNLDAATGLNY
+636 KGSGNLDVATGLNY

-659 GISIPLIQRKASVIS
+659 GISIPLIQRKASIVS
-674 SGSDYTN
+674 SNGDYTN

>member
-1 MRKLFIPLLLCSAL
+1 MRKLFIPLLLFSAL

-37 QTQEKNYTTTQT
+37 QTQEKRHT
-49 TTKTTTNNYNYLPL
+49 TTKNTYATYNYLPTDT
-63 NSILQRATNLFKDAD
+63 ILKRAANLFTDAKS
-78 ISKLSFSSLSPV
+78 ISQLNFSSLSPV
-90 RASLDLS
+90 KVLYIS
-97 GHLTIENFL
+97 GKLTIENFL
-106 PYNLNNVKLSFTD
+106 PYNLSNVKLSFTD

-125 DLGVIETLPKQSK
+125 DLGVIETIPKHSKIILPGEAFDGLKIDPYTFFLPK
-138 IVLSYQQFNETKQ
+138 I
-151 VFDNI
+151 
-156 MEEQKKYYEKEAE
+156 EA
-169 RRKNK
+169 
-174 TTSSVSETNREPSFT
+174 TSTSVS
-189 FPTFEVLSTPHSDPN
+189 DAN
-204 TQRVFEA
+204 TQRVFET
-211 LSKINTNL
+211 LNKIKTDL
-219 VMKYSDTNNF
+219 VVNYRNENKF
-229 ESAKDKTEKFTAK
+229 KDHENHWQPFTPQ

-269 APFEFTD
+269 APFDF
-276 NKQSGECTNK
+276 TNK
-286 GDSNDNCVYPQKN
+286 GGEECDTSKENECVNPGTN
-299 GLVKSNVDKKYVL
+299 GRVNSQNASYVL
-312 DKQSIV
+312 NKQDIV
-318 NNFRG
+318 NKFRN
-323 KTDLDVSLLNGAGV
+323 KADLDVVILKDSGV
-337 DGLGSNT
+337 VGLGSDI
-344 TPTNNDD
+344 TPSNNDD
-351 GKNYGQ
+351 GKHYGQ
-357 LAVVAS
+357 LGVVAS
-363 ALNPQKL
+363 ALDPKKL
-370 FGTDYKTIN
+370 FGNNLKTIN
-379 LADLRAILHEFSHT
+379 LEDLRTILHEFSHT
-393 KGYTH
+393 KGYGH
-398 NGNMTYQRVPVVG
+398 NGNMTYQRVPTG
-411 SNGQQEK
+411 QNENGK
-418 KDDGALKDSDGLP
+418 PKDSDGLP

-438 GGQGQPSFPSNYP
+438 GGQGQSAFPSNYP

-483 INFANLNSQTN
+483 INFANLGSQTN
-494 YNLNATLNTQD
+494 YNLNASLNTQD
-505 MANSVIGTI
+505 LANSMLSTI
-514 QKTLTATSTTTTTS
+514 QKTFVTSSVTNHYFS
-528 YHHSK
+528 SA
-533 SLQRFRSP
+533 SQNFRSP
-541 LLGINVKIGYQNYF
+541 ILGVNAKIGYQNYF

-590 LLDFITTY
+590 LVDFITTY
-598 SNKNSPT
+598 SNKNNPID
-605 GIQTRR
+605 IQTRR

-636 KGSGNLDAATGLNY
+636 KGSGNLDVATGLNY

-659 GISIPLIQRKASVIS
+659 GISIPLIQRKASIVS
-674 SGSDYTN
+674 SDGDYTN

>member
-1 MRKLFIPLLLCSAL
+1 MRKLFIPLLLFSTL

-37 QTQEKNYTTTQT
+37 QTQEKRHT
-49 TTKTTTNNYNYLPL
+49 TTKNTYATYNYLPTDT
-63 NSILQRATNLFKDAD
+63 ILKRAASLFTNAEA
-78 ISKLSFSSLSPV
+78 ISKLNFSSLSPV
-90 RASLDLS
+90 KVLYI
-97 GHLTIENFL
+97 GGKLTIENFL
-106 PYNLNNVKLSFTD
+106 PYNLSNVKLSFTD

-125 DLGVIETLPKQSK
+125 DLGVIETIPKHSK
-138 IVLSYQQFNETKQ
+138 IVLPGEA
-151 VFDNI
+151 FDSL
-156 MEEQKKYYEKEAE
+156 KEAFDKIDPYTFFFPKFE
-169 RRKNK
+169 A
-174 TTSSVSETNREPSFT
+174 TSTSI
-189 FPTFEVLSTPHSDPN
+189 SDAN
-204 TQRVFEA
+204 TQRVFET
-211 LSKINTNL
+211 LNKIKTNL
-219 VMKYSDTNNF
+219 IMKYSNENPSNFNTCPYNNNDNT
-229 ESAKDKTEKFTAK
+229 KNDCWQNFTPQ

-269 APFEFTD
+269 APFEFTNSSAD
-276 NKQSGECTNK
+276 CDSDPSKCVNPGVNGRVDSKVDQQYILNKQG
-286 GDSNDNCVYPQKN
+286 
-299 GLVKSNVDKKYVL
+299 
-312 DKQSIV
+312 II
-318 NNFRG
+318 NNFR
-323 KTDLDVSLLNGAGV
+323 KKIEID
-337 DGLGSNT
+337 
-344 TPTNNDD
+344 
-351 GKNYGQ
+351 
-357 LAVVAS
+357 AVVLKDSGVVGLANGYGNDGEYGTLGVEAY
-363 ALNPQKL
+363 ALEPQKL
-370 FGTDYKTIN
+370 FGNDLKTIN
-379 LADLRAILHEFSHT
+379 LEDLRTILHEFSHT
-393 KGYTH
+393 KGYGH
-398 NGNMTYQRVPVVG
+398 NGNMTYQRVPTG
-411 SNGQQEK
+411 QNENGK
-418 KDDGALKDSDGLP
+418 PKDSDGLP

-438 GGQGQPSFPSNYP
+438 GGQGQSAFPSNYP

-483 INFANLNSQTN
+483 IDYANLSTQKN
-494 YNLNATLNTQD
+494 YNLNASLNTQD
-505 MANSVIGTI
+505 LANSMLGTI
-514 QKTLTATSTTTTTS
+514 QKTFVTSSVTNHYFS
-528 YHHSK
+528 SA
-533 SLQRFRSP
+533 SQSFRSP
-541 LLGINVKIGYQNYF
+541 ILGVNAKIGYQNYF

-571 AKAANQKVQ
+571 SKALNQKVQ

-598 SNKNSPT
+598 SNKNSPID
-605 GIQTRR
+605 IQTRR

-628 SYYALNKV
+628 SYYVLNKV
-636 KGSGNLDAATGLNY
+636 KGSGNLDVATGLNY

-659 GISIPLIQRKASVIS
+659 GISIPLIQKKASVVS

>member
-37 QTQEKNYTTTQT
+37 QTQEKRHT
-49 TTKTTTNNYNYLPL
+49 TTKNTYATYNYLPTDAVL
-63 NSILQRATNLFKDAD
+63 KRAANLFTNAEA
-78 ISKLSFSSLSPV
+78 ISKLKFSSLSPV
-90 RASLDLS
+90 RVLYMYN
-97 GHLTIENFL
+97 GQLTIENFL
-106 PYNLNNVKLSFTD
+106 PYNLSNVKLSFTD

-125 DLGVIETLPKQSK
+125 DLGVIETIPKHSK
-138 IVLSYQQFNETKQ
+138 IVLPGEAFNSLKVDPYTLFLPK
-151 VFDNI
+151 I
-156 MEEQKKYYEKEAE
+156 EA
-169 RRKNK
+169 
-174 TTSSVSETNREPSFT
+174 TSTSVS
-189 FPTFEVLSTPHSDPN
+189 DAN
-204 TQRVFEA
+204 TQRVFET
-211 LSKINTNL
+211 LNKIKTDL
-219 VMKYSDTNNF
+219 VVNYRNENKF
-229 ESAKDKTEKFTAK
+229 EGHQNHWEAFTPQ

-269 APFEFTD
+269 APFEFTNSSTDCD
-276 NKQSGECTNK
+276 NDPSK
-286 GDSNDNCVYPQKN
+286 CVNPGTN
-299 GLVKSNVDKKYVL
+299 GLVNSKVDQKYVL
-312 DKQSIV
+312 NKQDIV
-318 NNFRG
+318 NKFRN
-323 KTDLDVSLLNGAGV
+323 KADLDVVVLKDSGV
-337 DGLGSNT
+337 VGLGSDI
-344 TPTNNDD
+344 TPSNNDD
-351 GKNYGQ
+351 GKHYGQ
-357 LAVVAS
+357 LGVVAS
-363 ALNPQKL
+363 ALDPTKL
-370 FGTDYKTIN
+370 FGNNLKTIN
-379 LADLRAILHEFSHT
+379 LEDLRTILHEFSHT

-398 NGNMTYQRVPVVG
+398 NGNMTYQRVPTG
-411 SNGQQEK
+411 QNENGK
-418 KDDGALKDSDGLP
+418 PKDSDGLP

-438 GGQGQPSFPSNYP
+438 GGQGQSAFPSNYP

-483 INFANLNSQTN
+483 INFANLGSQTN
-494 YNLNATLNTQD
+494 YNLNASLNTQD
-505 MANSVIGTI
+505 LANSMLSTI
-514 QKTLTATSTTTTTS
+514 QKTFVTSSVTNHYFS
-528 YHHSK
+528 SA
-533 SLQRFRSP
+533 SQSFRSP
-541 LLGINVKIGYQNYF
+541 ILGVNAKIGYQNYF

-590 LLDFITTY
+590 LVDFITTY
-598 SNKNSPT
+598 SNKNSPID
-605 GIQTRR
+605 IQTRR

-636 KGSGNLDAATGLNY
+636 KGSGNLDVATGLNY

-659 GISIPLIQRKASVIS
+659 GISIPLIQRKASIVS
-674 SGSDYTN
+674 SNGDYTN
-681 SFVFNEGASHF
+681 SLVFNEGASHF

>member
-1 MRKLFIPLLLCSAL
+1 MRKLFIPLLLFSAL

-37 QTQEKNYTTTQT
+37 QTQEKRHT
-49 TTKTTTNNYNYLPL
+49 TTKNTYATYNYLPTDAVL
-63 NSILQRATNLFKDAD
+63 KRATSLFTNAEA
-78 ISKLSFSSLSPV
+78 ISKLKFSSLSPV
-90 RASLDLS
+90 RVLYMYN
-97 GHLTIENFL
+97 GQLTIENFL

-119 AQGNVI
+119 AQGNTI
-125 DLGVIETLPKQSK
+125 DLGVIETIPKHSK
-138 IVLSYQQFNETKQ
+138 IVLPGDA
-151 VFDNI
+151 FDSL
-156 MEEQKKYYEKEAE
+156 KEAFDKIDPYTLFLPKIE
-169 RRKNK
+169 A
-174 TTSSVSETNREPSFT
+174 TSTSVS
-189 FPTFEVLSTPHSDPN
+189 DAN
-204 TQRVFEA
+204 TQRVFET
-211 LSKINTNL
+211 LNKIKTNL
-219 VMKYSDTNNF
+219 VVNYRNENKF
-229 ESAKDKTEKFTAK
+229 KDHENHWEAFTPQ

-269 APFEFTD
+269 APFDF
-276 NKQSGECTNK
+276 TNK
-286 GDSNDNCVYPQKN
+286 GGEECDTSKENECVNPGTN
-299 GLVKSNVDKKYVL
+299 GRVNSQNESYVL
-312 DKQSIV
+312 NKQDIV
-318 NNFRG
+318 NKFRN
-323 KTDLDVSLLNGAGV
+323 KADLDVVILKDSGV
-337 DGLGSNT
+337 VGLGSDI
-344 TPTNNDD
+344 TPSNNDD
-351 GKNYGQ
+351 GKHYGQ
-357 LAVVAS
+357 LGVVAS
-363 ALNPQKL
+363 ALDPTKL
-370 FGTDYKTIN
+370 FGNNLKTIN
-379 LADLRAILHEFSHT
+379 LEDLRTILHEFSHT
-393 KGYTH
+393 KGYGH
-398 NGNMTYQRVPVVG
+398 NGNMTYQRVPTG
-411 SNGQQEK
+411 QNENGK
-418 KDDGALKDSDGLP
+418 PKDSDGLP

-438 GGQGQPSFPSNYP
+438 GGQGQSAFPSNYP

-483 INFANLNSQTN
+483 INFANLGNQTN
-494 YNLNATLNTQD
+494 YNLNASLNTQD
-505 MANSVIGTI
+505 LANSMLSTI
-514 QKTLTATSTTTTTS
+514 QKTFVTSSVTNHYFS
-528 YHHSK
+528 SA
-533 SLQRFRSP
+533 SQSFRSP
-541 LLGINVKIGYQNYF
+541 ILGVNAKIGYQNYF

-636 KGSGNLDAATGLNY
+636 KGSGNLDVATGLNY

-659 GISIPLIQRKASVIS
+659 GISIPLIQRKASVVS
-674 SGSDYTN
+674 NDGDYTN

>member
-1 MRKLFIPLLLCSAL
+1 MRKLFIPLLLFSAL

-30 TGLLEGT
+30 TGLLEGV
-37 QTQEKNYTTTQT
+37 QTQEKRHT
-49 TTKTTTNNYNYLPL
+49 TTKNTYATYNYLPTDT
-63 NSILQRATNLFKDAD
+63 ILKRAANLFTDAKS
-78 ISKLSFSSLSPV
+78 ISQLNFSSLSPV
-90 RASLDLS
+90 KVLYI
-97 GHLTIENFL
+97 GGKLTIENFL

-119 AQGNVI
+119 AQGNII
-125 DLGVIETLPKQSK
+125 DLGVIETIPKHSK
-138 IVLSYQQFNETKQ
+138 IVLPGEA
-151 VFDNI
+151 FDSL
-156 MEEQKKYYEKEAE
+156 KEAFDKIGPYTFFFPKFE
-169 RRKNK
+169 A
-174 TTSSVSETNREPSFT
+174 TSTSVS
-189 FPTFEVLSTPHSDPN
+189 DAN
-204 TQRVFEA
+204 TQRVFET
-211 LSKINTNL
+211 LNKIKTNL
-219 VMKYSDTNNF
+219 VVNYRNENKF
-229 ESAKDKTEKFTAK
+229 KDHENHWEAFTPQ

-269 APFEFTD
+269 APFEFTNSSTDCD
-276 NKQSGECTNK
+276 NDPSK
-286 GDSNDNCVYPQKN
+286 CVNPGTN
-299 GLVKSNVDKKYVL
+299 GLVDSKVDQQYVL
-312 DKQSIV
+312 NKQGIV
-318 NNFRG
+318 NNFR
-323 KTDLDVSLLNGAGV
+323 KKIEID
-337 DGLGSNT
+337 
-344 TPTNNDD
+344 
-351 GKNYGQ
+351 
-357 LAVVAS
+357 AVVLKNSGVVGLANGYGNDGEYGTLGVEAY
-363 ALNPQKL
+363 ALEPQKL
-370 FGTDYKTIN
+370 FSNNLKTIN
-379 LADLRAILHEFSHT
+379 LEDLRTILHEFSHT

-398 NGNMTYQRVPVVG
+398 NGNMTYQRVPTG
-411 SNGQQEK
+411 QNENGK
-418 KDDGALKDSDGLP
+418 PKDSDGLP

-438 GGQGQPSFPSNYP
+438 GGSNQPAFPSNYP

-483 INFANLNSQTN
+483 INYANLGSQTN
-494 YNLNATLNTQD
+494 YNLNASLNTQD
-505 MANSVIGTI
+505 LANSMLSTI
-514 QKTLTATSTTTTTS
+514 QKTFVTSSVTNHYS
-528 YHHSK
+528 S
-533 SLQRFRSP
+533 SASQSFRSP
-541 LLGINVKIGYQNYF
+541 ILGVNAKIGYQNYF

-571 AKAANQKVQ
+571 SKALNQKFQ

-598 SNKNSPT
+598 SNKNNPID
-605 GIQTRR
+605 IQTRR

-628 SYYALNKV
+628 SYYVLNKV
-636 KGSGNLDAATGLNY
+636 KGSGNLDVATGLNY

-659 GISIPLIQRKASVIS
+659 GISIPLIQRKASVVS

>member
-37 QTQEKNYTTTQT
+37 QTQEKRHT
-49 TTKTTTNNYNYLPL
+49 TTKNTYATYNYLPTDAVL
-63 NSILQRATNLFKDAD
+63 KRAANLFTDAKS
-78 ISKLSFSSLSPV
+78 ISQLNFSSLSPV
-90 RASLDLS
+90 KVLYI
-97 GHLTIENFL
+97 GGKLTIENFL

-119 AQGNVI
+119 AQGNMI
-125 DLGVIETLPKQSK
+125 DLGVIETIPKHSK
-138 IVLSYQQFNETKQ
+138 IVLPGEA
-151 VFDNI
+151 FDSL
-156 MEEQKKYYEKEAE
+156 KEAFDKIDPYTFFFPKFE
-169 RRKNK
+169 A
-174 TTSSVSETNREPSFT
+174 TSTSVS
-189 FPTFEVLSTPHSDPN
+189 DAN
-204 TQRVFEA
+204 TQRVFET
-211 LSKINTNL
+211 LNKIKTNL
-219 VMKYSDTNNF
+219 IMKYSNENPSNFNTCPYNNNGNT
-229 ESAKDKTEKFTAK
+229 KNDCWQPFTPQ

-269 APFEFTD
+269 APFDFTNSSTD
-276 NKQSGECTNK
+276 CDNDPSKCVNPGINGRVDSKVDQQYVLNKQG
-286 GDSNDNCVYPQKN
+286 
-299 GLVKSNVDKKYVL
+299 
-312 DKQSIV
+312 IV
-318 NNFRG
+318 NNFR
-323 KTDLDVSLLNGAGV
+323 KKIEID
-337 DGLGSNT
+337 
-344 TPTNNDD
+344 
-351 GKNYGQ
+351 
-357 LAVVAS
+357 AVVLKNSGVVGLANGYGNDGEYGTLGVEAY
-363 ALNPQKL
+363 ALEPTKL
-370 FGTDYKTIN
+370 FGNNLKTIN
-379 LADLRAILHEFSHT
+379 LQDLRTILHEFSHT
-393 KGYTH
+393 KGYGH
-398 NGNMTYQRVPVVG
+398 NGNMTYQRVPTG
-411 SNGQQEK
+411 QNENGK
-418 KDDGALKDSDGLP
+418 PKDSDGLP

-438 GGQGQPSFPSNYP
+438 GGQGQSAFPSNYP

-483 INFANLNSQTN
+483 INFANLGSQTN
-494 YNLNATLNTQD
+494 YNLNASLNTQD
-505 MANSVIGTI
+505 LANSMLSTI
-514 QKTLTATSTTTTTS
+514 QKTFVTSSVTNHYFS
-528 YHHSK
+528 SA
-533 SLQRFRSP
+533 SQNFRSP
-541 LLGINVKIGYQNYF
+541 ILGVNAKIGYQNYF

-571 AKAANQKVQ
+571 AKASSEKVQ

-590 LLDFITTY
+590 LVDFITTY

-628 SYYALNKV
+628 SYYVLNKV
-636 KGSGNLDAATGLNY
+636 KGSGNLDVATGLNY

-659 GISIPLIQRKASVIS
+659 GISIPLIQRKAKVVS
-674 SGSDYTN
+674 SDGDYTN

>member
-30 TGLLEGT
+30 TGLLEGA
-37 QTQEKNYTTTQT
+37 QTQEKRHT
-49 TTKTTTNNYNYLPL
+49 TTKNTYATYNYLPTDT
-63 NSILQRATNLFKDAD
+63 ILKRAANLFTDAKS
-78 ISKLSFSSLSPV
+78 ISQLNFSSLSPV
-90 RASLDLS
+90 KVLYIS
-97 GHLTIENFL
+97 GKLTIENFL
-106 PYNLNNVKLSFTD
+106 PYNLSNVKLSFTD
-119 AQGNVI
+119 AQGNII
-125 DLGVIETLPKQSK
+125 DLGVIETIPKHSK
-138 IVLSYQQFNETKQ
+138 IVLPGEA
-151 VFDNI
+151 FDSL
-156 MEEQKKYYEKEAE
+156 KEAFDKIDPYTFFFPKFE
-169 RRKNK
+169 A
-174 TTSSVSETNREPSFT
+174 TSTSVS
-189 FPTFEVLSTPHSDPN
+189 DAN
-204 TQRVFEA
+204 TQRVFET
-211 LSKINTNL
+211 LNKIKTNL
-219 VMKYSDTNNF
+219 IMKYSSENPNNF
-229 ESAKDKTEKFTAK
+229 NTCPYNNNGNTKNDCWQPFTPQ

-269 APFEFTD
+269 APFEFTNSPTD
-276 NKQSGECTNK
+276 CDNDLSKCVNPGINGRVDSKVDQQYVLNKQG
-286 GDSNDNCVYPQKN
+286 
-299 GLVKSNVDKKYVL
+299 
-312 DKQSIV
+312 IV
-318 NNFRG
+318 NNFR
-323 KTDLDVSLLNGAGV
+323 KKIEID
-337 DGLGSNT
+337 
-344 TPTNNDD
+344 
-351 GKNYGQ
+351 
-357 LAVVAS
+357 AVVLKNSGVVGLANGYGNDGEYGTLGVEAY
-363 ALNPQKL
+363 ALDPKKL
-370 FGTDYKTIN
+370 FGNNLKTIN
-379 LADLRAILHEFSHT
+379 LEDLRTILHEFSHT

-398 NGNMTYQRVPVVG
+398 NGNMTYQRVPTG
-411 SNGQQEK
+411 QNENGK
-418 KDDGALKDSDGLP
+418 PKDSDGLP

-438 GGQGQPSFPSNYP
+438 GGQGQSAFPSNYP

-483 INFANLNSQTN
+483 INFANLSSQTN
-494 YNLNATLNTQD
+494 YNLNASLNTQD
-505 MANSVIGTI
+505 LANSMLSTI
-514 QKTLTATSTTTTTS
+514 QKTFVTSSVTNHYFSSTS
-528 YHHSK
+528 
-533 SLQRFRSP
+533 QNFRSP
-541 LLGINVKIGYQNYF
+541 ILGINAKIGYQNYF

-598 SNKNSPT
+598 SNKNSPID
-605 GIQTRR
+605 IQTRR

-636 KGSGNLDAATGLNY
+636 KGSGNLDVATGLNY

-659 GISIPLIQRKASVIS
+659 GISIPLIQRKASVVS
-674 SGSDYTN
+674 SNGDYTN
-681 SFVFNEGASHF
+681 SLVFNEGASHF

>member
-1 MRKLFIPLLLCSAL
+1 MRKLFIPLLLFSAL

-37 QTQEKNYTTTQT
+37 QTQEKRHT
-49 TTKTTTNNYNYLPL
+49 TTKNTYATYNYLPTDSVL
-63 NSILQRATNLFKDAD
+63 KRAANLFADAKS
-78 ISKLSFSSLSPV
+78 ISQLNFSSLSPV
-90 RASLDLS
+90 KVLYI
-97 GHLTIENFL
+97 GGKLTIENFL
-106 PYNLNNVKLSFTD
+106 PYNLSNVKLSFTD

-125 DLGVIETLPKQSK
+125 DLGVIETIPKHSK
-138 IVLSYQQFNETKQ
+138 IVLPGEA
-151 VFDNI
+151 FDSLKI
-156 MEEQKKYYEKEAE
+156 DPYTFFLPKFEA
-169 RRKNK
+169 
-174 TTSSVSETNREPSFT
+174 TSTSI
-189 FPTFEVLSTPHSDPN
+189 SDTN
-204 TQRVFEA
+204 TQRVFET
-211 LSKINTNL
+211 LNKIKTNL
-219 VMKYSDTNNF
+219 VVNYRNENKF
-229 ESAKDKTEKFTAK
+229 EGHQNHWEAFTPQ

-269 APFEFTD
+269 APFEFT
-276 NKQSGECTNK
+276 NKGGGGECDTSKENE
-286 GDSNDNCVYPQKN
+286 CVNPGTN
-299 GLVKSNVDKKYVL
+299 GLVNSQNKSYVL
-312 DKQSIV
+312 NKQDIV
-318 NNFRG
+318 NKFRN
-323 KTDLDVSLLNGAGV
+323 KADLDVVVLKDSGV
-337 DGLGSNT
+337 VGLGSDI
-344 TPTNNDD
+344 TPSNNDD
-351 GKNYGQ
+351 GKHYGQ
-357 LAVVAS
+357 LGVVAS
-363 ALNPQKL
+363 ALEPQKL
-370 FGTDYKTIN
+370 FGNDLKTIK
-379 LADLRAILHEFSHT
+379 LEDLRTILHEFSHT

-398 NGNMTYQRVPVVG
+398 NGNMTYQRVPTG
-411 SNGQQEK
+411 QNENGK
-418 KDDGALKDSDGLP
+418 PKDSDGLP

-438 GGQGQPSFPSNYP
+438 GGSNQSAFPSNYP

-483 INFANLNSQTN
+483 INYANLSSQTN
-494 YNLNATLNTQD
+494 YNLNASLNTQD
-505 MANSVIGTI
+505 LANSMLSTI
-514 QKTLTATSTTTTTS
+514 QKTFVTSSVTNHYFS
-528 YHHSK
+528 SA
-533 SLQRFRSP
+533 SQSFRSP
-541 LLGINVKIGYQNYF
+541 ILGVNAKIGYQNYF

-571 AKAANQKVQ
+571 SKALNQKVQ

-605 GIQTRR
+605 GVQTKR

-628 SYYALNKV
+628 SYYVLNKV
-636 KGSGNLDAATGLNY
+636 KGSGNLDVATGLNY

-659 GISIPLIQRKASVIS
+659 GISIPLIQRKASVVS
-674 SGSDYTN
+674 SGGDYTN

-692 KVFFNYGWV
+692 KVFFNYGWI